1 MGRAARSAPSSA
13 PGPVTAAGSAGAGS
27 GGSGSPPHSP
37 ALRQG
42 KRRARR
48 LRDWPLRSRLLLLI
62 AFPTLAAIIL
72 GGIRIYS
79 SAASAVAFQRAEER
93 AVLASDITNLA
104 QQLETERDQTVYYI
118 ALGGRVGHQS
128 PGSNAGRQLR
138 AIDAFYQQTDQ
149 AVRQLRAGLA
159 KFGGAYPA
167 GSQQQVTPA
176 LGALSTLPYLR
187 HSSIKSQMPEMV
199 VFQKYTNVLDS
210 LFQVEDQT
218 AQGSGDPA
226 LAQTVDVLG
235 LVSRT
240 REEASEQRGLLS
252 AALLQG
258 HLTQPEAAALSK
270 AAANQQASQETF
282 DLSATTSQ
290 RVLWNNTVSGSFVY
304 LAASDEQQAASLQAR
319 THSLTGDSL
328 TADAFYDAMSNGINT
343 QMGSVERTLVNNVIN
358 RSNSLRGRAL
368 TSALLVGAAVLAILT
383 LALVCTVLVARSMV
397 GPLRRLSRGAI
408 EIAGVGLPRTVRR
421 ISEGHTADIEPEVA
435 PFDVDSTDEIGDV
448 ARAFDQVHREAVRLA
463 STEAALRSN
472 VNSMFVNLSRRS
484 QSLVE
489 RQIHLI
495 DDMEQGEQ
503 DAERLGSLFQLDHLA
518 TRMRRNS
525 ENLLV
530 LAGHETP
537 RAWRQAVPLLDVLR
551 AAVSE
556 IERYERVSLNVQPGI
571 AVRGQAVNDLV
582 HLVAELVEN
591 ATSFSPTDA
600 PVAVSGQLLTSG
612 GVLLDI
618 TDQGVG
624 MGAEDMAHAN
634 WRLDK
639 PPVVDVTVSR
649 RMGLFV
655 VARLAARHGIRVRL
669 RSAATGGLTAL
680 VWLPDEVVSVD
691 HGAGR
696 LGLRGFES
704 SAPAAT
710 PTAGLA
716 LGSADGGGLDRPAW
730 LSDHSARPAGASSR
744 AAEPAG
750 RPAESTGW
758 AVEPTERPAESTGWA
773 VEPTERP
780 AESTGWAVEPTER
793 PAEFTGWAVG
803 PTGRAARFTDQAADS
818 TAQSAG
824 PRHASP
830 QAEPDGGPEFP
841 GLAEDEAEPPSDP
854 AQANGTAGSAA
865 PSAGNGETS
874 GSGLPI
880 RKKRSP
886 GDVEPFEDSEPVN
899 SSRSSWDAFQSPSTA
914 SSDRD

>member
-13 PGPVTAAGSAGAGS
+13 AGPAGAGS

-37 ALRQG
+37 APRQG
-42 KRRARR
+42 KERARR

-79 SAASAVAFQRAEER
+79 SAASAVAYQRAEER
-93 AVLASDITNLA
+93 AVLASDITKLA
-104 QQLETERDQTVYYI
+104 EQLETERDQSLYYI
-118 ALGGRVGHQS
+118 ALVSAPGAGVSRRVGHPPPSQL
-128 PGSNAGRQLR
+128 PGRQFR
-138 AIDAFYQQTDQ
+138 AIQAFYQQTDQ

-159 KFGGAYPA
+159 QFGGAYPA

-187 HSSIKSQMPEMV
+187 HASIKTQMPEMV

-258 HLTQPEAAALSK
+258 KLTQPEAAALSK

-358 RSNSLRGRAL
+358 RSDSLRGRAL

-472 VNSMFVNLSRRS
+472 VNAMFVNLSRRS

-537 RAWRQAVPLLDVLR
+537 RAWKQAVPLLDVLR

-591 ATSFSPTDA
+591 ATSFSPTDT

-624 MGAEDMAHAN
+624 IGAEDMAHAN

-704 SAPAAT
+704 SALAAA

-716 LGSADGGGLDRPAW
+716 VGPADGGDLDRPAW
-730 LSDHSARPAGASSR
+730 LSDHSARAAGAGSR

-750 RPAESTGW
+750 RPAESGGW
-758 AVEPTERPAESTGWA
+758 AVEPRERPAESTGWA
-773 VEPTERP
+773 VEPRERP
-780 AESTGWAVEPTER
+780 AESTDWTM
-793 PAEFTGWAVG
+793 G
-803 PTGRAARFTDQAADS
+803 PTGRAARFTDQGADS
-818 TAQSAG
+818 TAHAAG

-841 GLAEDEAEPPSDP
+841 VLAEDEAEPASDP

-886 GDVEPFEDSEPVN
+886 RDAKPFEDREPVS

>member
-1 MGRAARSAPSSA
+1 MGRAARSAPASA
-13 PGPVTAAGSAGAGS
+13 PGPVTAAGLAGAGS
-27 GGSGSPPHSP
+27 GGSGSPPHRTAP
-37 ALRQG
+37 RQG
-42 KRRARR
+42 KKRARR

-72 GGIRIYS
+72 GGIRIYT

-93 AVLASDITNLA
+93 AVLASDITKLA
-104 QQLETERDQTVYYI
+104 QQLETERDQTLYYI
-118 ALGGRVGHQS
+118 ALPGARVGHPAPRSSVAQ
-128 PGSNAGRQLR
+128 QLR
-138 AIDAFYQQTDQ
+138 AIQAFYQQTDQ
-149 AVRQLRAGLA
+149 ATRQLRAGLA
-159 KFGGAYPA
+159 QFSGAYPA
-167 GSQQQVTPA
+167 GSQQEVTPA
-176 LGALSTLPYLR
+176 LGELETLPYLR
-187 HSSIKSQMPEMV
+187 HAAIKTPMPEMV
-199 VFQKYTNVLDS
+199 VFQKYTDVLAS

-258 HLTQPEAAALSK
+258 HLTPPEAAALSK

-343 QMGSVERTLVNNVIN
+343 QMGSVERTLVNDVIN
-358 RSNSLRGRAL
+358 RSDSLRGRAL
-368 TSALLVGAAVLAILT
+368 ISALLVGAAVLAILT

-421 ISEGHTADIEPEVA
+421 ISEGHTADVEPEVA

-472 VNSMFVNLSRRS
+472 VNAMFVNLSRRS

-530 LAGHETP
+530 LAGHEMP
-537 RAWRQAVPLLDVLR
+537 RTWKQAVPLLDVLR

-591 ATSFSPTDA
+591 ATSYSPTDT

-639 PPVVDVTVSR
+639 PPAVDVTVSR

-704 SAPAAT
+704 SAPAAA

-716 LGSADGGGLDRPAW
+716 VGPADGGDLDRPAW
-730 LSDHSARPAGASSR
+730 LSDHSARAAGAASR

-758 AVEPTERPAESTGWA
+758 AVEPTGRPAESTGWA
-773 VEPTERP
+773 VEPTERL
-780 AESTGWAVEPTER
+780 AESTGWT
-793 PAEFTGWAVG
+793 VG
-803 PTGRAARFTDQAADS
+803 PTGRAARSTDQAADS
-818 TAQSAG
+818 TAHAAG

-830 QAEPDGGPEFP
+830 QAEPDGGPGFRV
-841 GLAEDEAEPPSDP
+841 LAEDEAEPASDP
-854 AQANGTAGSAA
+854 AQANETAGSAA
-865 PSAGNGETS
+865 PSAGKGEAS

-886 GDVEPFEDSEPVN
+886 GDAEPFADREPVS

>member
-1 MGRAARSAPSSA
+1 MAGQPAASGPVPGRAARSAPVTG
-13 PGPVTAAGSAGAGS
+13 PGPSS
-27 GGSGSPPHSP
+27 DGSGSRGTPPGRP
-37 ALRQG
+37 APRQG
-42 KRRARR
+42 RERARR

-62 AFPTLAAIIL
+62 AFPMLAALIL

-79 SAASAVAFQRAEER
+79 SAASAQAFQRAEER
-93 AVLASDITNLA
+93 AVLAGDITSLA
-104 QQLETERDQTVYYI
+104 QQLETERDQTLYFI
-118 ALGGRVGHQS
+118 ALPGGRVFTPSGKVVPPSPYTSTAAHQW
-128 PGSNAGRQLR
+128 R
-138 AIDAFYQQTDQ
+138 AIQAFYQQTDQ
-149 AVRQLRAGLA
+149 AVSRFRARLA
-159 KFGGAYPA
+159 QFQGVYPA
-167 GSQQQVTPA
+167 GSQQEVTPA
-176 LGALSTLPYLR
+176 LGELDTLQYLR
-187 HSSIKSQMPEMV
+187 HAALKTQMPEMV
-199 VFQKYTNVLDS
+199 VFQKYTTVLDS

-218 AQGSGDPA
+218 AQGSGDSV

-240 REEASEQRGLLS
+240 REEASEQRALLS
-252 AALLQG
+252 AALLRGSLQA
-258 HLTQPEAAALSK
+258 PEAAALSK
-270 AAANQQASQETF
+270 AAANQEASQQTF
-282 DLSATTSQ
+282 DLSATTPQ

-304 LAASDEQQAASLQAR
+304 LAAADEQQAASLQAR

-343 QMGSVERTLVNNVIN
+343 QMGSVERSLVNSVIS
-358 RSNSLRGRAL
+358 RADSLRARAL

-383 LALVCTVLVARSMV
+383 IALVFTVLVARSMV

-408 EIAGVGLPRTVRR
+408 EIAGIGLPRTVRR
-421 ISEGHTADIEPEVA
+421 ISEGHTADVEPDVA

-472 VNSMFVNLSRRS
+472 VNAMFVNLSRRS

-503 DAERLGSLFQLDHLA
+503 DAEQLGSLFQLDHLA

-537 RAWRQAVPLLDVLR
+537 RAWKQSVALLDVLR

-591 ATSFSPTDA
+591 ATSYSPTDT

-624 MGAEDMAHAN
+624 MSSDDLAHAN

-680 VWLPDEVVSVD
+680 VWLPDEVVAVD
-691 HGAGR
+691 SGAGR

-704 SAPAAT
+704 AAPAAA
-710 PTAGLA
+710 PAAAAAPVAGLA
-716 LGSADGGGLDRPAW
+716 GGGDLDRPSW
-730 LSDHSARPAGASSR
+730 LTDHTARAAGAASLATEP
-744 AAEPAG
+744 AAEPTRWA
-750 RPAESTGW
+750 AESTGW
-758 AVEPTERPAESTGWA
+758 AAGSTGWEA
-773 VEPTERP
+773 RSTPTVAEPP
-780 AESTGWAVEPTER
+780 AQAGGS
-793 PAEFTGWAVG
+793 
-803 PTGRAARFTDQAADS
+803 AAQPGGA
-818 TAQSAG
+818 
-824 PRHASP
+824 RHASP
-830 QAEPDGGPEFP
+830 AGPDSEPVLPAAP
-841 GLAEDEAEPPSDP
+841 APDEPRP
-854 AQANGTAGSAA
+854 ASAAARPNETAAPAAPAA
-865 PSAGNGETS
+865 PSAGNRAVTGNGAATGNGLPRRVKRVPGEAKPADNGETF
-874 GSGLPI
+874 GLGP
-880 RKKRSP
+880 
-886 GDVEPFEDSEPVN
+886 
-899 SSRSSWDAFQSPSTA
+899 SWDAFQG
-914 SSDRD
+914 SSAAGGDPD

>member
-1 MGRAARSAPSSA
+1 VDGPPVPRRGRE
-13 PGPVTAAGSAGAGS
+13 
-27 GGSGSPPHSP
+27 
-37 ALRQG
+37 
-42 KRRARR
+42 RARR

-62 AFPTLAAIIL
+62 AFPTLAALIL

-79 SAASAVAFQRAEER
+79 SASSAVAFQRAEER
-93 AVLASDITNLA
+93 AVLASDITTLA
-104 QQLETERDQTVYYI
+104 QQLETERDQTIYYI
-118 ALGGRVGHQS
+118 AL
-128 PGSNAGRQLR
+128 PGARAAHLPPHSTTVRQYH
-138 AIDAFYQQTDQ
+138 AIQAFHQQTDQ
-149 AVRQLRAGLA
+149 AISQLRARLA
-159 KFGGAYPA
+159 QFSGAYPA
-167 GSQQQVTPA
+167 GSQQQLTPA

-187 HSSIKSQMPEMV
+187 HAAIKTPMPEMV
-199 VFQKYTNVLDS
+199 VFQKYTTMLDT

-240 REEASEQRGLLS
+240 REEASEQRALLS
-252 AALLQG
+252 AALLRG
-258 HLTQPEAAALSK
+258 HLNEPEAAALSR
-270 AAANQQASQETF
+270 AAANQQASQATF
-282 DLSATTSQ
+282 DLSATTPQ

-328 TADAFYDAMSNGINT
+328 TADAFYDAMSSGINT
-343 QMGSVERTLVNNVIN
+343 QMGSVERGLVNDVIN
-358 RSNSLRGRAL
+358 RANSLRSRAL
-368 TSALLVGAAVLAILT
+368 ISALLVGAAVLAILT
-383 LALVCTVLVARSMV
+383 IALVFTVLVARSMV

-421 ISEGHTADIEPEVA
+421 ISEGHTADVEPEIA

-463 STEAALRSN
+463 STEAGLRSN

-503 DAERLGSLFQLDHLA
+503 DADRLGSLFQLDHLA

-537 RAWRQAVPLLDVLR
+537 RAWKQAVPLLDVLR

-591 ATSFSPTDA
+591 ATSFSPTDT

-624 MGAEDMAHAN
+624 MSAEDLAHAN

-691 HGAGR
+691 SGAGR
-696 LGLRGFES
+696 LGLRGFDPA
-704 SAPAAT
+704 APAVS
-710 PTAGLA
+710 PAGNLA
-716 LGSADGGGLDRPAW
+716 GNFAGNGDHDRPAW
-730 LSDHSARPAGASSR
+730 LTDHAARPAGAASR
-744 AAEPAG
+744 VAEPAG
-750 RPAESTGW
+750 WTA
-758 AVEPTERPAESTGWA
+758 
-773 VEPTERP
+773 
-780 AESTGWAVEPTER
+780 
-793 PAEFTGWAVG
+793 G
-803 PTGRAARFTDQAADS
+803 PTGRAGRPPGTDPAAPGA
-818 TAQSAG
+818 T

-830 QAEPDGGPEFP
+830 QTEPDGT
-841 GLAEDEAEPPSDP
+841 P
-854 AQANGTAGSAA
+854 ARAAA
-865 PSAGNGETS
+865 PGNGAAGNGAASPAEETGLPGGAAPGDGVALPAEQAEPARAAGNGAASPAGPAPGS
-874 GSGLPI
+874 GEISRSGLPV
-880 RKKRSP
+880 RKKRTPS
-886 GDVEPFEDSEPVN
+886 GARPFEDHEPVGP
-899 SSRSSWDAFQSPSTA
+899 SSPWDAFLPTSTTG
-914 SSDRD
+914 DD

>member
-1 MGRAARSAPSSA
+1 
-13 PGPVTAAGSAGAGS
+13 V
-27 GGSGSPPHSP
+27 PP
-37 ALRQG
+37 RQG
-42 KRRARR
+42 RERARR

-62 AFPTLAAIIL
+62 AFPTLAAVIL
-72 GGIRIYS
+72 GGIRIYT

-93 AVLASDITNLA
+93 AVLASDITKLA
-104 QQLETERDQTVYYI
+104 QQLETERDQTIYYI
-118 ALGGRVGHQS
+118 ALGGRIGH
-128 PGSNAGRQLR
+128 PLPRSNAGRQYR
-138 AIDAFYQQTDQ
+138 AIQAFQQETDQ
-149 AVRQLRAGLA
+149 AVGQLRAGLA
-159 KFGGAYPA
+159 RFRGAYPA
-167 GSQQQVTPA
+167 GSQQEVTPA
-176 LGALSTLPYLR
+176 LGQLDTLAYLR
-187 HSSIKSQMPEMV
+187 HAATKTQMPEMV
-199 VFQKYTNVLDS
+199 VFQKYTNVLAS

-218 AQGSGDPA
+218 AQGSGDPV

-240 REEASEQRGLLS
+240 REEASEQRALLS
-252 AALLQG
+252 AALLRG
-258 HLTQPEAAALSK
+258 NLTAPEAAALSK

-282 DLSATTSQ
+282 DLSASTSQ

-328 TADAFYDAMSNGINT
+328 TADAFYDAMSNGINN
-343 QMGSVERTLVNNVIN
+343 QMGSVERTLVHDVIS
-358 RSNSLRGRAL
+358 RSDSLRGRAL

-383 LALVCTVLVARSMV
+383 LALVFTVLVARSMV
-397 GPLRRLSRGAI
+397 GPLRRLRRGAI

-421 ISEGHTADIEPEVA
+421 ISEGHTADVQPEVA

-472 VNSMFVNLSRRS
+472 VNAMFVNLSRRS

-503 DAERLGSLFQLDHLA
+503 DAEQLGSLFQLDHLA

-530 LAGHETP
+530 LAGHEMP
-537 RAWRQAVPLLDVLR
+537 RAWKQAVPLLDVLR

-591 ATSFSPTDA
+591 ATSYSPTDT

-624 MGAEDMAHAN
+624 MSAEDMAHAN

-696 LGLRGFES
+696 LGLRGFEP
-704 SAPAAT
+704 SAPAAD
-710 PTAGLA
+710 PV
-716 LGSADGGGLDRPAW
+716 GGDDLDRPAW
-730 LSDHSARPAGASSR
+730 LSDHSARPAGAASRIAEPTGR
-744 AAEPAG
+744 AAEP
-750 RPAESTGW
+750 TGW
-758 AVEPTERPAESTGWA
+758 AA
-773 VEPTERP
+773 
-780 AESTGWAVEPTER
+780 
-793 PAEFTGWAVG
+793 G
-803 PTGRAARFTDQAADS
+803 PTGRAARSPAPAAES
-818 TAQSAG
+818 TVPAAG
-824 PRHASP
+824 PRHT
-830 QAEPDGGPEFP
+830 EPDGGRVFP
-841 GLAEDEAEPPSDP
+841 AEDEAEPADAP
-854 AQANGTAGSAA
+854 AKANGAAGPAA
-865 PSAGNGETS
+865 PPAGNGETT
-874 GSGLPI
+874 GNGLPV
-880 RKKRSP
+880 RKKRPS
-886 GDVEPFEDSEPVN
+886 GGLQPFQDREPV
-899 SSRSSWDAFQSPSTA
+899 SSSPSWDAFQSSQA
-914 SSDRD
+914 ESKDRD